1 MDPREVKRMR
11 HNKILF
17 SSIWLIVSLWG
28 GVLPFSGQ
36 TSGTKRQ
43 VQVTGT
49 KASSSESLGA
59 YYALVIGNDN
69 YRYVAKLKTA
79 VNDANAMAQLLR
91 ERYGFTTEVLLDAT
105 RNRILTA
112 MNEYRRTLPENSN
125 LLIYYA
131 GHGHHDLDTDK
142 AYWLPIDAKSDN
154 NDNWISADD
163 ITSDVKAIPSQHVL
177 IISDSCYS
185 GVLSRGAEVG
195 INPEER
201 GAYLAKMRKSKSRN
215 LMSSGGDEPVADSGA
230 PGHSIFA
237 GTILES
243 FRQMEEDSFTAADV
257 FHRFIQPGVAGR
269 SDQVPQYSLIRD
281 SGHAFGD
288 FVFSRKGGAVVA
300 AATRE
305 PETTADT
312 ARDVPGIGKGT
323 GSTSSR
329 TNSTSTPALVDLTA
343 AKKQYEAGNFTSA
356 FPIFKQASEA
366 GNPEAMSYLA
376 NYYLTGS
383 ELPKDDAAALRLY
396 RKSADAGNA
405 RGMTWLGFM
414 YKHGRGVDQDYPEAV
429 RWYRKAIA
437 AGYPPAMTDL
447 GIMYES
453 GYGVDKDYPQ
463 ALTWYRKAAGA
474 DDAAGM
480 RNLGKMYE
488 NGLGIKKDDSAAVK
502 WYRKSADAG
511 YAPGMTDLGIMYLG
525 GKGVQKNST
534 EAVSWFRKGADL
546 GAPGAMGNLGFAYE
560 RGDGIEK
567 NIPEAERW
575 YSKAAN
581 LGDEWAADRLKHLQ
595 AQIAQ
600 ANSSAGDARAQ
611 SGSST
616 SSTQSSARDVAR
628 QAPVAPATVPAIVNA
643 PRFAVVHYGGA
654 DAKVNCMGWMTVEAG
669 MLRFRA
675 VQGTDGMHSYDFP
688 AASIKEIKKN
698 AMIGSA
704 YQAFHVRLNSGE
716 VFNFSVFDPNTKTF
730 LNADSLLLAVHA
742 DLGK

>member
-1 MDPREVKRMR
+1 MDLREVKRMR

-17 SSIWLIVSLWG
+17 SSIWLIVLLG
-28 GVLPFSGQ
+28 VGVLALNGQ
-36 TSGTKRQ
+36 TAGTKRQ
-43 VQVTGT
+43 VQVTSAPAT
-49 KASSSESLGA
+49 DPLGG

-91 ERYGFTTEVLLDAT
+91 DRYGFTTQILLDAT

-112 MNEYRRTLPENSN
+112 MNEYRRTLPQNSN

-243 FRQMEEDSFTAADV
+243 FQRMEEDSFTAADV

-288 FVFSRKGGAVVA
+288 FVFLRKGGTVVA

-305 PETTADT
+305 TTNSVDT
-312 ARDVPGIGKGT
+312 VHDNSVVGKGA
-323 GSTSSR
+323 GSTSPRS
-329 TNSTSTPALVDLTA
+329 NSTAASTGVDLTTA
-343 AKKQYEAGNFTSA
+343 RKQYESGNFSSA
-356 FPIFKQASEA
+356 FAIFKQASDA

-383 ELPKDDAAALRLY
+383 EVSKDDAAALRLY

-414 YKHGRGVDQDYPEAV
+414 YRHGRGVDQDYSEAV
-429 RWYRKAIA
+429 RWYRKAID

-447 GIMYES
+447 GLMYES
-453 GYGVDKDYPQ
+453 GFGVAKDYPQ
-463 ALTWYRKAAGA
+463 ALTWYRKAVGAG
-474 DDAAGM
+474 DPNGM
-480 RNLGKMYE
+480 RNLGRMYE
-488 NGLGIKKDDSAAVK
+488 NGYGVKEDDAVAVN
-502 WYRKSADAG
+502 WYRKSADTG
-511 YAPGMTDLGIMYLG
+511 YAPGMTNLGLMYVH
-525 GKGVQKNST
+525 GKGGEKNSV
-534 EAVSWFRKGADL
+534 EAVNWFRKAADL
-546 GAPGAMGNLGFAYE
+546 GGSAAMGNLGRAYE
-560 RGDGIEK
+560 LGDGVEK
-567 NIPEAERW
+567 NNAEAERW
-575 YSKAAN
+575 YSKAAS
-581 LGDEWAADRLKHLQ
+581 LGDEWAADRLKRLQ
-595 AQIAQ
+595 TQIAQ
-600 ANSSAGDARAQ
+600 ASAPANDARPQNNGAA
-611 SGSST
+611 
-616 SSTQSSARDVAR
+616 SSTQSSGRDLAR
-628 QAPVAPATVPAIVNA
+628 QVPAAPAAVPAIVNA
-643 PRFAVVHYGGA
+643 PRFAVLHYGGT

-669 MLRFRA
+669 MLRYRA

-688 AASIKEIKKN
+688 AASIKEVKKN

-730 LNADSLLLAVHA
+730 MNADSLLLAVHA